1 MGEEE
6 ARLAFG
12 QADFTGLLEACKER
26 SGGIGKL
33 KSRNLKE
40 NR

>member
-6 ARLAFG
+6 ARLAIG

-26 SGGIGKL
+26 SG
-33 KSRNLKE
+33 E
-40 NR
+40 E